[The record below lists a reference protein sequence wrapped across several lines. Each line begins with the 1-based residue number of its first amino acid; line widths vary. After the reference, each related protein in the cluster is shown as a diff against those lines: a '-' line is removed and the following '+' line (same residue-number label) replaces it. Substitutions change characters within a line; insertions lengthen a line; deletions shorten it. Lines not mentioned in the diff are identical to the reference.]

1 MMWLYLHR
9 NIWRVAII
17 MLLLVAIIGPWWYDL
32 INVPSQYTC
41 SSPFIRLKGDYCGMP
56 MSGIWIFVM
65 VATRPIELVVEM
77 VTGATGIT
85 DSDYAILK
93 FFMYSLLLLF
103 IVLPFFST
111 LLLILRGDHK
121 RQQLFHIMVWGLAAS
136 VGVLWVINNISNLH
150 WSGVLW
156 GPWFYI
162 GLAVGALILEIL
174 MLVLGRR
181 AEEENEHR
189 KQGSERE

>member
-1 MMWLYLHR
+1 M
-9 NIWRVAII
+9 WRVAII
-17 MLLLVAIIGPWWYDL
+17 TLLLVAIIGPWWYDL

-65 VATRPIELVVEM
+65 VATRPIELVVGM

-85 DSDYAILK
+85 NSVYAILK
-93 FFMYSLLLLF
+93 FFLYSLLILI

-111 LLLILRGDHK
+111 LLLILRGDHI
-121 RQQLFHIMVWGLAAS
+121 RQQLFHIVVWGLAAG
-136 VGVLWVINNISNLH
+136 VGMLWVINNRSNLH
-150 WSGVLW
+150 WSGALW
-156 GPWFYI
+156 GPWLYI

-174 MLVLGRR
+174 MLVLVRR
-181 AEEENEHR
+181 AEVDNEYR
-189 KQGSERE
+189 

>member
-1 MMWLYLHR
+1 MLWLYLHR
-9 NIWRVAII
+9 NIGRVAII
-17 MLLLVAIIGPWWYDL
+17 TLLLVAIIGPWWYDL
-32 INVPSQYTC
+32 IYVPSQYAC
-41 SSPFIRLKGDYCGMP
+41 SRPFIRLNDDFCGKP
-56 MSGIWIFVM
+56 MSGIWIFVIL
-65 VATRPIELVVEM
+65 ATRPIELVVEM

-85 DSDYAILK
+85 DSVYAILK
-93 FFMYSLLLLF
+93 FLLYSLLLLV

-121 RQQLFHIMVWGLAAS
+121 RQQLFHIVVWSLAAS
-136 VGVLWVINNISNLH
+136 VGVLWVINISNLH
-150 WSGVLW
+150 WSGALW
-156 GPWFYI
+156 GFWLYI

-189 KQGSERE
+189 KQGSGRE